1 MAGVE
6 MIVGSDTTGWAKDVR
21 TGTRLVSAVGLGAT
35 LLFVFGFG
43 AWASLAPLAGA
54 AVAPGVVA
62 AAGQNQRVQHLEGGI
77 IDKILVQEGDRVK
90 AGQPLFELDGT
101 SALVQHNRV
110 QKQLVALSARAARL
124 AAERDSADQL
134 VFPENLEK
142 TAGAEGDNSV
152 LVEQAAEFKARLAR
166 HRQELAILQQRVNA
180 LNDQIEGMAAQQD
193 AVERQIEVVQEE
205 AGRKKGLL
213 DKGLTDR
220 SEYTALLR
228 SEADL
233 LGELGQTK
241 ASILASHTQIAEAQE
256 QMARLRTQRVE
267 TAISELNDV
276 RAQIADA
283 EEQQR
288 AAKAILDRIV
298 IRSPSDGII
307 IEMAY
312 NSRGSVVR
320 PGDTLLEL
328 LPTAS
333 NFVIEARVSPQDVD
347 VIKVGQEARLRFS
360 ALNTRT
366 TPIVDATVTYLSAD
380 RLVDQKNEQPYYT
393 ARLRMTD
400 ALPPEIKADQ
410 IYPGMPVE
418 TYIRTNERTFF
429 EYLVRPI
436 VDSFNRAFR
445 EE

>member
-1 MAGVE
+1 MNDKADWARGVPT
-6 MIVGSDTTGWAKDVR
+6 S
-21 TGTRLVSAVGLGAT
+21 TRRVAAVGLGAT
-35 LLFVFGFG
+35 FLFIFGFG

-77 IDKILVQEGDRVK
+77 VDKILVQEGARVK

-101 SALVQHNRV
+101 SALVQYNRI
-110 QKQLVALSARAARL
+110 QKQLVALSARATRL
-124 AAERDSADQL
+124 TAERDGVDQL
-134 VFPENLEK
+134 VFPESLER
-142 TAGAEGDNSV
+142 TTGPGGESDVLAEQS
-152 LVEQAAEFKARLAR
+152 AEFTARLAR
-166 HRQELAILQQRVNA
+166 HRQEAAILQQRINA
-180 LNDQIEGMAAQQD
+180 LNDQIEGMAAQQI

-205 AGRKKGLL
+205 AERKKGLL

-241 ASILASHTQIAEAQE
+241 ASILTSRTQIAEAEE
-256 QMARLRTQRVE
+256 QIARLKTQRVE
-267 TAISELNDV
+267 TAISELNEV
-276 RAQIADA
+276 RVQIADA
-283 EEQQR
+283 DEQRR

-307 IEMAY
+307 VEMAF

-333 NFVIEARVSPQDVD
+333 SLMIEARVSPQDVD

-366 TPIVDATVTYLSAD
+366 TPTVDATVFYLSAD
-380 RLVDQKNEQPYYT
+380 RLVDQNNNDQPYYT

-400 ALPPEIKADQ
+400 ALPPEIKMEQ

-418 TYIRTNERTFF
+418 TYIKTSERTFF
-429 EYLVRPI
+429 EYLTRPI

-445 EE
+445 ED

>member
-1 MAGVE
+1 MNDKTDWARGVPT
-6 MIVGSDTTGWAKDVR
+6 S
-21 TGTRLVSAVGLGAT
+21 TRLVSAVGLGAT
-35 LLFVFGFG
+35 FLFIFGFG

-101 SALVQHNRV
+101 SATVQHNRLE
-110 QKQLVALSARAARL
+110 KQLVALSARATRL
-124 AAERDSADQL
+124 AAERDGVDQL
-134 VFPENLEK
+134 VFPQNLER
-142 TAGAEGDNSV
+142 TTGPGGENDV
-152 LVEQAAEFKARLAR
+152 LAEQAAEFMARLAR
-166 HRQELAILQQRVNA
+166 HRQELAILQQRINA
-180 LNDQIEGMAAQQD
+180 LNDQIEGMAAQQV
-193 AVERQIEVVQEE
+193 AVERQIEVVREE
-205 AGRKKGLL
+205 AERKKGLL

-233 LGELGQTK
+233 LGQLGQTK
-241 ASILASHTQIAEAQE
+241 ASILASRTQIAEAEE
-256 QMARLRTQRVE
+256 QIARLKTQRVE
-267 TAISELNDV
+267 TAISELNEV
-276 RAQIADA
+276 RVQIADA
-283 EEQQR
+283 DEQRR

-307 IEMAY
+307 VEMAY

-333 NFVIEARVSPQDVD
+333 NLMIEARVSPQDVD

-366 TPIVDATVTYLSAD
+366 TPTVDATVFYLSAD
-380 RLVDQKNEQPYYT
+380 RLVDQNNNNQPYYT

-400 ALPPEIKADQ
+400 ALPPEIKEEQ

-418 TYIRTNERTFF
+418 TYIETSERTFF
-429 EYLVRPI
+429 EYLTRPI

>member
-1 MAGVE
+1 MSGN
-6 MIVGSDTTGWAKDVR
+6 SDWAKDVR
-21 TGTRLVSAVGLGAT
+21 TSARLASVAGLAAT

-43 AWASLAPLAGA
+43 AWASLAPLAA
-54 AVAPGVVA
+54 AAIAPGVVA

-77 IDKILVQEGDRVK
+77 IDKIMVQEGDRVK

-134 VFPENLEK
+134 VFPKNLEK
-142 TAGAEGDNSV
+142 TAGAEGDNGI
-152 LVEQAAEFKARLAR
+152 LVEQAAEFRARLAR

-180 LNDQIEGMAAQQD
+180 LKDQIEGMAAQQG

-205 AGRKKGLL
+205 AERKKGLL

-241 ASILASHTQIAEAQE
+241 ASILASHTQIAEAEE

-288 AAKAILDRIV
+288 AAKAILDRVV

-307 IEMAY
+307 VEMAY

-333 NFVIEARVSPQDVD
+333 NLVIEARVSPQDVD
-347 VIKVGQEARLRFS
+347 VVKVGQEARLRFS
-360 ALNTRT
+360 ALNVRT
-366 TPIVDATVTYLSAD
+366 TPTVDATVTYLSAD
-380 RLVDQKNEQPYYT
+380 RLLDQKNEQPYYT

-400 ALPPEIKADQ
+400 ALPPEITPEQ

-418 TYIRTNERTFF
+418 TYIKTSERTFF
-429 EYLVRPI
+429 EYLTRPI

-445 EE
+445 QE

>member
-1 MAGVE
+1 M
-6 MIVGSDTTGWAKDVR
+6 SDNTDWARNVK
-21 TGTRLVSAVGLGAT
+21 TSTRLVSAIGLAAT

-62 AAGQNQRVQHLEGGI
+62 AGGQNQRVQHLEGGI
-77 IDKILVQEGDRVK
+77 IDRILVREGDRVD

-101 SALVQHNRV
+101 SARAQYNRL
-110 QKQLVALSARAARL
+110 QKQLIALMARAARL
-124 AAERDSADQL
+124 AAERDGAHKLIFS
-134 VFPENLEK
+134 ESLEEM
-142 TAGAEGDNSV
+142 TQAEGEDSV
-152 LVEQAAEFKARLAR
+152 LAEQTTEFDTRLAR
-166 HRQELAILQQRVNA
+166 HRQEHFILNQRINA
-180 LNDQIEGMAAQQD
+180 LQDQIDGMAAQQA
-193 AVERQIEVVQEE
+193 AVERQLEVVRDE

-233 LGELGQTK
+233 LGQLGQTK
-241 ASILASHTQIAEAQE
+241 ASILTSRTQIAEAEE
-256 QMARLRTQRVE
+256 QIARLKTQRVE
-267 TAISELNDV
+267 TAVSELNNV
-276 RAQIADA
+276 RVEIADA
-283 EEQQR
+283 QEQRR

-307 IEMAY
+307 VEMAY

-320 PGDTLLEL
+320 SGDTLLEL
-328 LPTAS
+328 LPTATDL
-333 NFVIEARVSPQDVD
+333 VIEARVLPQDVD

-360 ALNTRT
+360 ALNART
-366 TPIVDATVTYLSAD
+366 TPTVDATVIYLSAD
-380 RLVDQKNEQPYYT
+380 RRIDSDDEQAYYT
-393 ARLRMTD
+393 ARLRLTD
-400 ALPPEIKADQ
+400 TLPPEIKLEQ

-418 TYIRTNERTFF
+418 TYIETGKRTFF
-429 EYLVRPI
+429 EYLTKPVM
-436 VDSFNRAFR
+436 DSFNRAFR